1 MGSRCYYCGESFG
14 RCYEH
19 PGFPEGCPPGCDWGK
34 HDCSGDPYKEDDE

>member
-19 PGFPEGCPPGCDWGK
+19 AGNECPPECGFGT
-34 HDCSGDPYKEDDE
+34 HDCPGDPYDMDEQA